1 MKKLF
6 CCIIDGFACK
16 NVFSMYQNFPILHR
30 SNDSTVSTIKMLD
43 FLRIHRPYK
52 EELSAVLE
60 RVMNSGQYIGGPDTA
75 NFEANLSEYL
85 GAQTIG
91 VANGTDALQ
100 IALMVLG
107 IGPGDEVI
115 VPAFTYAASA
125 EVIGLLGATAIWC
138 DVDERTFNLDIDQLA
153 TLRTPHTKAI
163 IVVHLY
169 GRCADVAGVE
179 QALPGVTIVE
189 DTAQAFGAKW
199 TSGPYAGQ
207 YAGTIGAFGS
217 FSFFPTKSLGG
228 MGDGGAICSRDTDL
242 LALAKRIASHGQS
255 KKYHHQCI
263 GVNSRLDPIQ
273 AAVLGVKLKYF
284 NLSVERKKRIASI
297 YLDELNGVDGLIIP
311 DIVDGHIIHQFTI
324 RILGGKRYGL
334 QAFLKERGIDSMI
347 YYPIGLHQQEAY
359 KNWAPRISL
368 QVTERLSHEVLSLP
382 VHEAM
387 EIEEVKAVVDSIK
400 SYLS

>member
-1 MKKLF
+1 
-6 CCIIDGFACK
+6 
-16 NVFSMYQNFPILHR
+16 
-30 SNDSTVSTIKMLD
+30 MLD
-43 FLRIHRPYK
+43 FQRIHRPYQ
-52 EELSAVLE
+52 EELSAALE
-60 RVMNSGQYIGGPDTA
+60 RVMHSSQYIGGPESAT
-75 NFEANLSEYL
+75 FEADLSKYL

-100 IALMVLG
+100 IALMALG

-125 EVIGLLGATAIWC
+125 EVIGLLGATAVWC
-138 DVDERTFNLDIDQLA
+138 DVDEGTFNLAIDQLSS
-153 TLRTPHTKAI
+153 LHTPQTKAI

-169 GRCADVAGVE
+169 GCCADVAAIE
-179 QALPGVTIVE
+179 QVLPGAAIVE
-189 DTAQAFGAKW
+189 DAAQAFGAQW

-207 YAGTIGAFGS
+207 YAGTVGELGT

-228 MGDGGAICSRDTDL
+228 MGDGGAISSRNSEL
-242 LALAKRIASHGQS
+242 LAQAKRIASHGQS

-284 NLSVERKKRIASI
+284 NQSIERKKRIASM
-297 YLDELNGVDGLIIP
+297 YLDDLSGVDGLILP

-324 RILGGKRYGL
+324 RILGRKRDGL
-334 QAFLKERGIDSMI
+334 QAFLKEHGIDSMV
-347 YYPIGLHQQEAY
+347 YYPMGLHQQEAY
-359 KNWAPRISL
+359 KHWAPKVSL
-368 QVTERLSHEVLSLP
+368 QVSERLSQEVLSLP

-387 EIEEVKAVVDSIK
+387 ETEEVKRVVDSIK
-400 SYLS
+400 TFLS